1 MRVFAVFSLMA
12 MALLPVG
19 GHAASRDDENRIYIV
34 RGGETLYGIAQR
46 YLRRPQ
52 DHEQIRKLNRIRTT
66 TAIPIG
72 TRIVIPARL
81 LRYKPLEARL
91 ISVRGDV
98 THSNGVAVKEGD
110 MLREGAMLRT
120 AARSFASIRLP
131 DASIVSLPSGSTIRI
146 ARLRQYLLGNSYDS
160 SFELV
165 EGGMRSKVTPQR
177 RPQDRFQVRTPASVS
192 AVRGTEFRSRYES
205 ADSRAFTETL
215 EGGVAVADESG
226 AVEAQTVAAGFGLA
240 IADDGATLSEK
251 LLLPPQLL
259 DPGKPQ
265 TLPQLRFRMTPVEGA
280 AAYHVQ
286 IASDAGFIDRIADTR
301 SDAADVQLDGPDDG
315 RYFVRISAISAAG
328 FEGMPE
334 TVGFRR
340 VRNNVKATG
349 SRDDNGWA
357 FRWLTDSRLPATYRF
372 QLFAGTPDG
381 TPMVDEAG
389 LRSDQIT
396 LSRLNGGTYF
406 WRVASTVMADGEA
419 VTQWTDFEKLLVAAE

>member
-1 MRVFAVFSLMA
+1 MRVFAVLCLLVT
-12 MALLPVG
+12 ALLPG
-19 GHAASRDDENRIYIV
+19 SGHAAAPDDDNRIYVV
-34 RGGETLYGIAQR
+34 RGGETLYSIAQR
-46 YLRRPQ
+46 YLRHPQ
-52 DHEQIRKLNRIRTT
+52 DHERIRKLSRIKTT

-72 TRIVIPARL
+72 TRIIIPVRL

-91 ISVRGDV
+91 VSVRGDV
-98 THSNGVAVKEGD
+98 TRSNGAAVREGD
-110 MLREGAMLRT
+110 ILREGAILRT

-131 DASIVSLPSGSTIRI
+131 DASIISLPSGSTVRI
-146 ARLRQYLLGNSYDS
+146 ARLRQYLLGSSYDS
-160 SFELV
+160 AFELV

-205 ADSRAFTETL
+205 ADGRGFTETL
-215 EGGVAVADESG
+215 EGGVAVTDEAG
-226 AVEAQTVAAGFGLA
+226 AIKPQTVRAGFGLA
-240 IADDGATLSEK
+240 IAGDGATLSER
-251 LLLPPQLL
+251 LLPAPTLL

-265 TLPQLRFRMTPVEGA
+265 TLPQLHFRITPVENA

-301 SDAADVQLDGPDDG
+301 SETADVQLDGPEDG
-315 RYFVRISAISAAG
+315 RYFVRISAISSAG

-334 TVGFRR
+334 TLGFRR
-340 VRNNVKATG
+340 VRNSVKA
-349 SRDDNGWA
+349 SSSKDDNGWA
-357 FRWLTDSRLPATYRF
+357 FRWLTDSRLPAIYRF
-372 QLFAGTPDG
+372 QLFAGKPDG

-396 LSRLNGGTYF
+396 LSRLDGGTYF